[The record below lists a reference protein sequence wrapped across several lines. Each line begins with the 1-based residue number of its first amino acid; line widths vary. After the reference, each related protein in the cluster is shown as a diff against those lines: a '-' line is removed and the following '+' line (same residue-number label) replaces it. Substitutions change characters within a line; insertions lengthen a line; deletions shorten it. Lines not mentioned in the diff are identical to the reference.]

1 MHMAITNLDCAF
13 RREGEPVRCAGG
25 RGAGVQLGPDG
36 EEGVSRGAVR
46 GGRDPARGAGG
57 GASPPRRRA
66 RPQHCCARAARGRRP
81 ARRGCA
87 APRRHTGLHPLPPA
101 TAAARSVLPLCLV
114 TGKCSVRE
122 VVHRLVCSRA
132 LVWVRLRFARLV
144 LTPTQVTLL

>member
-1 MHMAITNLDCAF
+1 MAITNLDCAF

-66 RPQHCCARAARGRRP
+66 RPQHCRARAARGRRP

-87 APRRHTGLHPLPPA
+87 APRRHTGLYPLQPA
-101 TAAARSVLPLCLV
+101 TAVARSVLPLCLV
-114 TGKCSVRE
+114 TGELLSGKSCIGLFARVRSCGCACD
-122 VVHRLVCSRA
+122 LRA
-132 LVWVRLRFARLV
+132 LC
-144 LTPTQVTLL
+144 